1 MLQTIIN
8 FCRLTKTH
16 SLTCGKFGGALS
28 RLLRWQLACILL
40 PGPKIVPWVNRTN
53 LLLEKG
59 MVGATG
65 NFYFGLHEFEDMSFV
80 LHFLEKDD
88 LFVDIGANVGTYTVL
103 AGAVKKAQVVAIE
116 PIPDTF
122 RKLTAH
128 VQINR
133 CEAVDLLNLGV
144 GSTKGQLRFSSALD
158 AENHVVTDS
167 EVDHIESVEIPVE
180 TLDDILCE
188 SFPTMIKM
196 DVEGF
201 ESVVMRGGVKTFSAK
216 TLQAV
221 LIELNGAGAR
231 YGFDEDTI
239 RDQLEGLGFMLCRY
253 DPLLRKLDRIGRTEA
268 SRNGNSLYIRDY
280 EMVSAKLKKAP
291 SFSVLGRDI

>member
-1 MLQTIIN
+1 MLKAIIN
-8 FCRLTKTH
+8 FCRLAKNH
-16 SLTCGKFGGALS
+16 PLTRRDLGGAFS
-28 RLLRWQLACILL
+28 RLVRWQLACMLL
-40 PGPKIVPWVNRTN
+40 PGPKVMPWVNKSN

-103 AGAVKKAQVVAIE
+103 AGGVNQARVVAIE

-133 CEAVDLLNLGV
+133 CATVDLLNIGI
-144 GSTKGQLRFSSALD
+144 GATKGQLRFSSVLD
-158 AENHVVTDS
+158 AENHVITES
-167 EVDHIESVEIPVE
+167 ESGHIESLEVSVE
-180 TLDDILCE
+180 TLDNVLLG
-188 SFPTMIKM
+188 SFPAMIKM

-201 ESVVMRGGVKTFSAK
+201 ESEVMRGGVNTFSAK
-216 TLQAV
+216 TLHAV
-221 LIELNGAGAR
+221 LVELNGAGER
-231 YGFDEDTI
+231 YGFDEDSI
-239 RDQLEGLGFMLCRY
+239 RDQLEDWGFIMCRY
-253 DPLLRKLDRIGRTEA
+253 DPLLRKLDRIGREEA
-268 SRNGNSLYIRDY
+268 SRSGNSLYIRDY
-280 EMVSAKLKKAP
+280 EMVSAKLKKA
-291 SFSVLGRDI
+291 STFSVLGRDI